1 MILTNCAA
9 CAAPLAQAELS
20 MMRRL
25 GAGEDDMLVA
35 KGNLAVTY
43 RELGRIEQAF
53 SMRQEVYA
61 RRLKLSGEE
70 HDETIREAL
79 CLAHVLVDS
88 SRFEDARALMRKF
101 LPVVR
106 RVLGASHDYTLKIRT
121 AYGEAVYMDAAAT
134 LDDLREAVT
143 TLEDAE
149 RIARRVLGG
158 AHPTVAEVERGLIAL
173 RTMLRAREAGKTVV
187 FVRPK

>member
-88 SRFEDARALMRKF
+88 SRFEDAKALLRKTLPVARRVFGENEVLPLTMRTNYARALYQD
-101 LPVVR
+101 PGV
-106 RVLGASHDYTLKIRT
+106 TLS
-121 AYGEAVYMDAAAT
+121 
-134 LDDLREAVT
+134 DLREAVS
-143 TLEDAE
+143 TLEDVAG
-149 RIARRVLGG
+149 ISRRVMSG
-158 AHPTVAEVERGLIAL
+158 AHPITKGTEGEL
-173 RTMLRAREAGKTVV
+173 RAARAALRARETPQEGA
-187 FVRPK
+187 